1 MNRIKISEKYQPLFT
16 AKTRYFVLTG
26 GRGSGKSFGAALFLL
41 NLTYEEGHK
50 ILYSRYTLTSAYA
63 SIIPEFQ
70 EKMDIMGTSND
81 FQIKKDEIINLT
93 TGSSILFKGIRTTSG
108 NQTASLKS
116 LTGIT
121 TFVLDEAEELVDEDV
136 FNKINFSVRKK
147 DKQNRIILIMNPAT
161 KEHWIYR
168 RFFDS
173 MGVEGGH
180 NGTKGNTTYIH
191 TTYKDNLDNLPEDY
205 LADIFEMKMRR
216 PDKYEHF
223 MLGGWLEKAEGVIF
237 TNWTVGDFILTER
250 SCYGQ
255 DFGFSEDPT
264 TLVHVS
270 MDLGGKKL
278 YVKEV
283 FSGKGMNAS
292 QIASKNRHF
301 AGRGLIIADSS
312 DPRLIKDIKSKGVNI
327 RAVKNKNVKGAIL
340 SGIALLQDFQ
350 IVVDPK
356 SNGIIK
362 ELNNYVWQTSD
373 KPVDDHNHFLD
384 AIRYAAMKLYSGK
397 NHGVYHLW

>member
-173 MGVEGGH
+173 MGVEGGY

-216 PDKYEHF
+216 PDKYEHV

-373 KPVDDHNHFLD
+373 KPIDDHNHFLD